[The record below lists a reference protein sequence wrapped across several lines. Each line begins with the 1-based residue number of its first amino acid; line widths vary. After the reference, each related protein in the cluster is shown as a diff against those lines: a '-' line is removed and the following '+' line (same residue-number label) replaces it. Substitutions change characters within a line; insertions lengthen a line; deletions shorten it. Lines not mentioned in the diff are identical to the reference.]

1 VTTIDDANSYMFNQ
15 EYEMPEFDLAS
26 VANHAE
32 MAMMIAPRP
41 FMVERGHRDGV
52 ALDEWVAFEYAKVR
66 RYYDEQGI
74 GDRTAIEFFNGPH
87 MIHAVGTLDFIRKW
101 FGR

>member
-1 VTTIDDANSYMFNQ
+1 MFSQ

-26 VANHAE
+26 VANYAE

-52 ALDEWVAFEYAKVR
+52 GLDEWVAFEYAKVK
-66 RYYDEQGI
+66 RYYDELGI
-74 GDRTAIEFFNGPH
+74 GDRTELEWFNGPH
-87 MIHAVGTLDFIRKW
+87 MIHGVATLEFIRKY